1 MEKSIIIFS
10 DVTDGDLYK
19 VCFLDDLKEKHI
31 YIIYEFIKNDV
42 KDYIVIGKLL
52 KEYIGDRKIRYID
65 WVALTNRLIKNQN
78 LKDDKRTILRNFEY
92 HKFLDH
98 DVTKTILFTKEGY
111 DLITNK
117 FLYTNSEIER
127 TVDFNVIY
135 SNDGEIRYDVKPFLD
150 KYLQKED
157 IFFKPIEEL
166 ENNYFLSDSQLKSMS
181 EDNFLRYIK
190 DNQGKLIRLLKA
202 NRRYREEFEKL
213 KTDAERINYLMQI
226 MSIMERQYEMDKGEK
241 SYR

>member
-1 MEKSIIIFS
+1 
-10 DVTDGDLYK
+10 
-19 VCFLDDLKEKHI
+19 
-31 YIIYEFIKNDV
+31 
-42 KDYIVIGKLL
+42 
-52 KEYIGDRKIRYID
+52 
-65 WVALTNRLIKNQN
+65 
-78 LKDDKRTILRNFEY
+78 
-92 HKFLDH
+92 LDH

-150 KYLQKED
+150 KYLQK
-157 IFFKPIEEL
+157 
-166 ENNYFLSDSQLKSMS
+166 